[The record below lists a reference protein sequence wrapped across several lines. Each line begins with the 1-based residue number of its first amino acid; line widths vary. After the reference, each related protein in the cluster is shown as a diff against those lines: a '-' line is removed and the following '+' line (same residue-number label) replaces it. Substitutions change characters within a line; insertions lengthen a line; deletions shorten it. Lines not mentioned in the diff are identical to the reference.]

1 MEPSSKSPAVSV
13 VVPVYGGESTLEA
26 LLDGLRS
33 SLDAA
38 GLTFEVLLVC
48 DRPRDGSWAIASR
61 LAAADKRVAAVLL
74 GRNYGQHP
82 ATLLGI
88 RMAQGS
94 TIVTM
99 DEDLQHSP
107 EEVPRLVVASRASGG
122 IVYGVASRLQHGAWR
137 NFTSRS
143 AKRFLARFVGFSAAT
158 DLSAFRAFPAR
169 LRDAFERYE
178 GRNVAIDVLLSW
190 SGAATATMTCE
201 HAPRQGGASG
211 YTLRKLVNYML
222 DLTVGYSTA
231 PLRVASALGLLSV
244 VVAMLVGLFIVANYL
259 VRGSVVPGFAFIAL
273 SVAMFSG
280 VQLLSIGVMGEY
292 LGRLYENSLRK
303 PQYTVEAIVRAEQG

>member
-1 MEPSSKSPAVSV
+1 MELSPKNPAVSIV
-13 VVPVYGGESTLEA
+13 IPVYGGERTLEA
-26 LLDGLRS
+26 LVEGLRG
-33 SLDAA
+33 SLEAA
-38 GLTFEVLLVC
+38 GLTFELLLVC

-88 RMAQGS
+88 RMAQGT

-190 SGAATATMTCE
+190 SGAATSTMTCE

-303 PQYTVEAIVRAEQG
+303 PQYTIESVVRAEQG

>member
-1 MEPSSKSPAVSV
+1 MELSESIAVTV
-13 VVPVYGGESTLEA
+13 VVPVYGGESTIEA
-26 LLDGLRS
+26 LVDGLRA
-33 SLDAA
+33 SLEAA
-38 GLTFEVLLVC
+38 SLRFEVLLIC
-48 DRPRDGSWAIASR
+48 DRPRDGSWKVASR
-61 LAAADKRVAAVLL
+61 LAASDTRVAAVLL

-88 RMAQGS
+88 RMAQGT

-107 EEVPRLVVASRASGG
+107 EEVPRLVAASRASGG
-122 IVYGVASRLQHGAWR
+122 IVYGVASRLQHGVWR
-137 NFTSRS
+137 NATSRT
-143 AKRFLARFVGFSAAT
+143 AKRFLAQFVGFSAAT

-190 SGAATATMTCE
+190 SGAATSTVVCE

-222 DLTVGYSTA
+222 DLTIAYSTA

-244 VVAMLVGLFIVANYL
+244 VVAVLVGLYIIANYL
-259 VRGSVVPGFAFIAL
+259 IRGSVVPGFAFIAL

-303 PQYTVEAIVRAEQG
+303 PQYTVEAVVRAEQA

>member
-1 MEPSSKSPAVSV
+1 
-13 VVPVYGGESTLEA
+13 
-26 LLDGLRS
+26 
-33 SLDAA
+33 
-38 GLTFEVLLVC
+38 
-48 DRPRDGSWAIASR
+48 
-61 LAAADKRVAAVLL
+61 
-74 GRNYGQHP
+74 
-82 ATLLGI
+82 
-88 RMAQGS
+88 
-94 TIVTM
+94 
-99 DEDLQHSP
+99 
-107 EEVPRLVVASRASGG
+107 
-122 IVYGVASRLQHGAWR
+122 
-137 NFTSRS
+137 
-143 AKRFLARFVGFSAAT
+143 
-158 DLSAFRAFPAR
+158 
-169 LRDAFERYE
+169 
-178 GRNVAIDVLLSW
+178 
-190 SGAATATMTCE
+190 MTCE